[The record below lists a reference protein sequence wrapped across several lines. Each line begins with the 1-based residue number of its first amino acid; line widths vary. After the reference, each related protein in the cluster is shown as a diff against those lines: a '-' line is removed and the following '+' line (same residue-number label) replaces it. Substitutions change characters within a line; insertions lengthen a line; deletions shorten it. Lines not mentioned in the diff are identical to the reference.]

1 MLIEFREIGVDP
13 RHECV
18 VILPGQGLTV
28 QIPQGQ
34 LLRQQ
39 LVEDRILILLDGLV
53 DAAVGKGAGGD
64 KTAPVPLHQLGHPL
78 GDAVG
83 EDLALHLIVFLDAVI
98 TSGGIQHPVS
108 YVYQIQQIPE
118 FLVCQFE
125 LHKEPPPISL

>member
-1 MLIEFREIGVDP
+1 MIIKPEVNFMSRTKKEFDLFLLSFVQIHSHPVSAVLIEFREIGVDP

-53 DAAVGKGAGGD
+53 DATVGKGAGGIRLPRYRSTSLGIPWGTQWE
-64 KTAPVPLHQLGHPL
+64 KTLPS
-78 GDAVG
+78 
-83 EDLALHLIVFLDAVI
+83 
-98 TSGGIQHPVS
+98 T
-108 YVYQIQQIPE
+108 
-118 FLVCQFE
+118 
-125 LHKEPPPISL
+125 

>member
-1 MLIEFREIGVDP
+1 M
-13 RHECV
+13 
-18 VILPGQGLTV
+18 
-28 QIPQGQ
+28 
-34 LLRQQ
+34 
-39 LVEDRILILLDGLV
+39 

-78 GDAVG
+78 RDAVG
-83 EDLALHLIVFLDAVI
+83 EDLALHLIVFLDTVI